1 MFGLLC
7 PIVVGCTLHRGL
19 QNSNSKSTLLAEK
32 GLSQQL
38 WAMHNVA
45 MSLGAVEIFFILIVV
60 ALLAYVVWRLVI
72 RPRR

>member
-1 MFGLLC
+1 
-7 PIVVGCTLHRGL
+7 
-19 QNSNSKSTLLAEK
+19 
-32 GLSQQL
+32 
-38 WAMHNVA
+38 